1 MNFKTCCTFFTGII
15 ALAMS
20 VFFFVILVDSQ
31 RTKPSTLCAGEWGPE
46 IYLHRGNVTYAQ
58 ENTFD
63 AIVNGAVMNG
73 ANPEIDVRVLKD
85 GESVLFHDKSLLRL
99 TGKDK
104 LINEVNTTGA
114 LSTSILEEIDGV
126 SLRS

>member
-1 MNFKTCCTFFTGII
+1 MNSKTCCTFFTGII
-15 ALAMS
+15 ALATS
-20 VFFFVILVDSQ
+20 ISFFVILVGSQ
-31 RTKPSTLCAGEWGPE
+31 RTKPFTPCAGQWGPV

-63 AIVNGAVMNG
+63 AVVNGAVLNG

-85 GESVLFHDKSLLRL
+85 GESVLFHDQSMLR
-99 TGKDK
+99 TAGKDK
-104 LINEVNTTGA
+104 QINEVDIAEA

-126 SLRS
+126 S